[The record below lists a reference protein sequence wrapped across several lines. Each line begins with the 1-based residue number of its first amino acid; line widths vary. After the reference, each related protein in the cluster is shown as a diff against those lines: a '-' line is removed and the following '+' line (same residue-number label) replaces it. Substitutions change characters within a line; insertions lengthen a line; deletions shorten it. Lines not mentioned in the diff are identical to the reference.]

1 MCDYRAVVHREDG
14 GYWAEVPAL
23 PGCYAMG
30 ATMDELRANLVD
42 AVHAHIAALNRFP
55 VQEGARCVRVGA

>member
-14 GYWAEVPAL
+14 GYCAEVHAL

-30 ATMDELRANLVD
+30 ATMDELSEKLMD
-42 AVHAHIAALNRFP
+42 AVHAHIATINHIP
-55 VQEGARCVRVGA
+55 EPESAR